1 MRGMTR
7 SEFLKLAAL
16 GGAGATLLGACGSDS
31 GDAGLATPRASAGD
45 GSPSPSPRASREPA
59 RSAVLAV
66 ARSENAADNTAR
78 AVAALGG
85 MRAFVKRNDVV
96 VIKPNICTAS
106 APEYAAT
113 TNPHVVATLV
123 RLARDAGA
131 REVIVLDSPFTTDPA
146 TAYAASGI
154 GDAATAAGGRMDMM
168 RKSGFRSYQMP
179 GNVLGTQGLYKAV
192 VDADVVISVP
202 IAKQHGSTGLSLA
215 GKNLMGVALDRPR
228 MHGLGLSR
236 CIAELAAALRPD
248 LAVVDATRIL
258 VRNGPTGGS
267 LDDVVVKNTVIAS
280 ADWVAADAY
289 ATRLF
294 DLTPAAVPYIRAA
307 ADMGLGTADPQAI
320 RIRRV

>member
-1 MRGMTR
+1 MRGVTR

-123 RLARDAGA
+123 RLARDGVLIPLDVQIEPHAVFTRLRAVTRLGCHRHMQLGDRRVELSELLGLLVDRQFQRFRA
-131 REVIVLDSPFTTDPA
+131 VHVMKRDLDRERHRALPA
-146 TAYAASGI
+146 LLNDCFHRGPAA
-154 GDAATAAGGRMDMM
+154 AAGVDGGQGRGCRGCLRATF
-168 RKSGFRSYQMP
+168 RKPCSI
-179 GNVLGTQGLYKAV
+179 V
-192 VDADVVISVP
+192 
-202 IAKQHGSTGLSLA
+202 
-215 GKNLMGVALDRPR
+215 
-228 MHGLGLSR
+228 
-236 CIAELAAALRPD
+236 
-248 LAVVDATRIL
+248 
-258 VRNGPTGGS
+258 
-267 LDDVVVKNTVIAS
+267 
-280 ADWVAADAY
+280 
-289 ATRLF
+289 
-294 DLTPAAVPYIRAA
+294 
-307 ADMGLGTADPQAI
+307 
-320 RIRRV
+320 